1 LRQAGCIAEEL
12 VDILKVAL
20 PAGATPQLIW
30 KTAADASEQIRHLK
44 PQRST
49 LEEVFLS
56 SLEQA

>member
-1 LRQAGCIAEEL
+1 LREAGCTAEQYAD
-12 VDILKVAL
+12 VLKVAL

-30 KTAADASEQIRHLK
+30 KTAADASEQIRHLR